1 MAREIKGQPKWVDLD
16 LPDLRRLDAE
26 HRLPCPGEVVAA
38 ATKEEAFSL
47 LVNAFGCEKQS
58 VIERVSKIGS
68 LIIDR
73 DKLEHIVE
81 KRQDARERYVNY
93 ALATLDE
100 PYEVWKVAYDD
111 NSCRYAFIG
120 VFQTKRQMLVVV
132 NIQKDNVLWNFM
144 HTEAKSLNKHRHGEL
159 IHQRFIT
166 KS

>member
-1 MAREIKGQPKWVDLD
+1 MAREIKDQQKWVDLS

-26 HRLPCPGEVVAA
+26 HRLPCPGEIAA
-38 ATKEEAFSL
+38 AVTKEEGFAL
-47 LVNAFGCEKQS
+47 LVKAFGCENQS
-58 VIERVSKIGS
+58 VVERASKIGR
-68 LIIDR
+68 LIIER
-73 DKLEHIVE
+73 NKLEHIVE

-111 NSCRYAFIG
+111 DSWRYAFIG

-159 IHQRFIT
+159 IYQRFEA
-166 KS
+166 